1 MTPSVKIR
9 PFTQVYKVEELPA
22 VLAMISSAGVK
33 GLVGIKLVPRLFSIQ
48 YLEYSELAYLIPAL
62 VQLICASFKV
72 ATLIF

>member
-9 PFTQVYKVEELPA
+9 AFTQVYKVEELPA
-22 VLAMISSAGVK
+22 VLAMISSSGVK
-33 GLVGIKLVPRLFSIQ
+33 GLVGIKLVPRLFNIQ